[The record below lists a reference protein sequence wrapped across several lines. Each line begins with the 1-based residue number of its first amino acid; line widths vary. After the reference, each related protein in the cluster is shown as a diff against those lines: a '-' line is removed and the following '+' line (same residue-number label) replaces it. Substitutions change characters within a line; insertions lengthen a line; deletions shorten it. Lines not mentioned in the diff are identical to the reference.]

1 MNFCPL
7 PTDEPVHGCAD
18 HAPDWLLPQ
27 AAVPVAAP
35 TETVMNCPAPVGR
48 LMSLTVTTVRSAFKV
63 AFPRL
68 DVTVAVAGI
77 DQPDGT
83 VSERELNDELPSFL
97 KVNVNGPDDTVGVAG
112 DTVSV
117 YCFSAPKAAPN
128 GNTSARTAADRNP
141 RIVVRI
147 VFIVV

>member
-1 MNFCPL
+1 
-7 PTDEPVHGCAD
+7 
-18 HAPDWLLPQ
+18 
-27 AAVPVAAP
+27 
-35 TETVMNCPAPVGR
+35 
-48 LMSLTVTTVRSAFKV
+48 MSLTVITVRSAFKV

-77 DQPDGT
+77 DQLDGT

-97 KVNVNGPDDTVGVAG
+97 KVNVNGPDDAVGVAG

-117 YCFSAPKAAPN
+117 YCFSAPNAVPN
-128 GNTSARTAADRNP
+128 GSTSASTAAVRIP

-147 VFIVV
+147 VFMIV